1 MSTTAVSASCLGV
14 SEMKSR
20 LGFNEVDVR
29 KVDFFQG
36 QDRSV
41 VILDV
46 TFTDKLGFMA
56 ISNRLNV
63 AKMLR

>member
-1 MSTTAVSASCLGV
+1 
-14 SEMKSR
+14 MKSR
-20 LGFNEVDVR
+20 LGFIEVDVR

-41 VILDV
+41 VVLDV

-63 AKMLR
+63 TRMLR